1 MSKMRV
7 VVLGVAVS
15 AAALAAVLAK
25 GFLGQAPQ
33 TEVVEIDKVPKVEVL
48 IAAKDIQM
56 GERMEEGALTWK
68 EWPKES
74 VAPTMITKE
83 AKPTAK
89 EDLMQGR
96 ARMAIF
102 EGETINARKVLSPND
117 PGFMS
122 AILPKGRRA
131 ISVKIS
137 EASSAGGF
145 ILPNDRVDVILTR
158 KLDNPPDPNK
168 LIVSETVLTNVR
180 VLAINQILEKGPKK
194 PAEGEATAASAS
206 DVAVAEGKTATLEL
220 DPAQSVVI
228 ANVETSGEL
237 SLALRS
243 IAENDG
249 KKLEEQK
256 PELAGRFLEQK
267 NNRRANETLFVRY
280 GVEKYT
286 TNR

>member
-1 MSKMRV
+1 MSSKRV
-7 VVLGVAVS
+7 VVLGVAVG
-15 AAALAAVLAK
+15 AAVLAAVLAK
-25 GFLGQAPQ
+25 GFLAKPEATVEVVKVEK
-33 TEVVEIDKVPKVEVL
+33 TEVLV
-48 IAAKDIQM
+48 AAKDLQM
-56 GERMEEGALTWK
+56 GERLSDGALAWK
-68 EWPKES
+68 EWPKDN
-74 VAPTMITKE
+74 VGATMITRE

-89 EDLMQGR
+89 EDLLQGR
-96 ARMAIF
+96 ARVALF
-102 EGETINARKVLSPND
+102 ADETINQRKILAPDD

-122 AILPKGRRA
+122 AILPKGMRA

-137 EASSAGGF
+137 SASSAGGF

-158 KLDNPPDPNK
+158 KLDNPPEPNK

-180 VLAINQILEKGPKK
+180 VLAINQILEQGPKK
-194 PAEGEATAASAS
+194 PADGEATESSADS
-206 DVAVAEGKTATLEL
+206 NDVAVQEGKTATLEL
-220 DPAQSVVI
+220 DSAQSVIV
-228 ANVETSGEL
+228 ANVESSGEL

-280 GVEKYT
+280 GIEKYT
-286 TNR
+286 SNR

>member
-7 VVLGVAVS
+7 VVLGVAVG

-25 GFLGQAPQ
+25 GFLGQPQ
-33 TEVVEIDKVPKVEVL
+33 TAEVVEAKVSTVDVL
-48 IAAKDIQM
+48 VAARDMQM
-56 GERMEEGALTWK
+56 GERMSDGVLAWK
-68 EWPKES
+68 AWPKDN

-83 AKPTAK
+83 AQPTAK
-89 EDLMQGR
+89 EDLLRGR

-102 EGETINARKVLSPND
+102 EGETINARKVLSPED

-122 AILPKGRRA
+122 AILPKGLRA

-168 LIVSETVLTNVR
+168 LVVSEPVLTNVR

-194 PAEGEATAASAS
+194 SQDGEATPANES

-220 DPAQSVVI
+220 DPAQSVLI
-228 ANVETSGEL
+228 AQVETAGEL

-249 KKLEEQK
+249 KKLEEQR
-256 PELAGRFLEQK
+256 PELAGRFVEQK
-267 NNRRANETLFVRY
+267 NSRRANETLFVRY